1 MGMNDLTPAMR
12 QYLEVKERYPD
23 CIIFFRMGD
32 FYEMF
37 FEDAVTASRVL
48 EITLTSRNK
57 NREDAIPLCGFPHHA
72 SSSYIA
78 KLIEKGFKVAV
89 CEQIEDPKAAKGV
102 VKREVTRVVTPGLVL
117 DTENLDAKENN
128 YLAALAVRGGRFA
141 LAFVD
146 ISTGEFRVAE
156 AEERE
161 FFRAETA
168 GLPIREILVAEDLRD
183 DDLIRSVAGDGE
195 HCRIN
200 RLPSDRF
207 DPVAAIALLRDHF
220 PEEKLSGIALESHPA
235 AAAAAGAVLA
245 YMTETQKDRLDH
257 INELTR
263 YESGA
268 HLLLDEVAKR
278 NLELFSTI
286 AEGKKSGSLFHV
298 LDETVTSL
306 GARRLRWWLNHPLCD
321 PLRIRERLAA
331 VSEIR
336 EAHLLRESLRAIL
349 KSVYDLERLG
359 SRIAVGLAN
368 GRDLVALRTSL
379 QVLPLLRDAIIKC
392 EAPLLHAIRDGIDPM
407 PELRGEIERAI
418 VDEPPLTIREG
429 GTN

>member
-1 MGMNDLTPAMR
+1 MGVNNLTPAMR
-12 QYLEVKERYPD
+12 QYLEVKERYPE

-57 NREDAIPLCGFPHHA
+57 NREDAITLCGFPYHA
-72 SSSYIA
+72 ASSYIA

-89 CEQIEDPKAAKGV
+89 CEQVEDPKLAKGV

-128 YLAALAVRGGRFA
+128 YLAALTVRGGRFA

-168 GLPIREILVAEDLRD
+168 GLPIREILVPEDLRD
-183 DDLIRSVAGDGE
+183 DDLIRSVAGEGE
-195 HCRIN
+195 NCLIN
-200 RLPSDRF
+200 RLPPERF
-207 DPVAAIALLRDHF
+207 ESAIAIALLRDHF
-220 PEEKLSGIALESHPA
+220 PEETLSGMDLESHPA
-235 AAAAAGAVLA
+235 TAGAAGAVLA
-245 YMTETQKDRLDH
+245 YMMETQKDRLDH

-263 YESGA
+263 YESGN
-268 HLLLDEVAKR
+268 HLVLDEVAKR

-306 GARRLRWWLNHPLCD
+306 GGRRLRWWLNHPLRD
-321 PLRIRERLAA
+321 PLRIR
-331 VSEIR
+331 
-336 EAHLLRESLRAIL
+336 
-349 KSVYDLERLG
+349 
-359 SRIAVGLAN
+359 
-368 GRDLVALRTSL
+368 
-379 QVLPLLRDAIIKC
+379 
-392 EAPLLHAIRDGIDPM
+392 
-407 PELRGEIERAI
+407 
-418 VDEPPLTIREG
+418 
-429 GTN
+429 